1 MRLITHLTIL
11 AVWGATS
18 LSSVALAQTPT
29 RNVDEPGLN
38 PYQSVVT
45 LFSPNAPGA
54 QCEAVTSPNF
64 CFVSHPQVPAG
75 KRLVITYA
83 SARFSGDS
91 QQVYRSVA
99 IQDGR
104 FRAFLPAPS
113 VIGGPNVGNPDYIAA
128 GPISAYVPENQTP
141 LMLIEGINFA
151 FPGIESAIVGYLV
164 SVQ

>member
-18 LSSVALAQTPT
+18 LSSVALAQTLT

-38 PYQSVVT
+38 PYQSIVQI
-45 LFSPNAPGA
+45 LDINAPGA
-54 QCEAVTSPNF
+54 QCNAVISPTF
-64 CFVSHPQVPAG
+64 CFVSHPRVPAG

-83 SARFSGDS
+83 SARFTAGDE
-91 QQVYRSVA
+91 QVFRSVA

-113 VIGGPNVGNPDYIAA
+113 SIGDDGRSYIAA
-128 GPISAYVPENQTP
+128 GPISAYVGENQTP
-141 LMLIEGINFA
+141 SMLIEGIDSR